1 MRSCC
6 PVGAPGFV
14 LTARIRGRAARP
26 FALLSCAPMAA
37 PPDPHEPSA
46 PVHGPPT
53 PDLLVA
59 ARRGDE
65 PAVRTLLERYLPGL
79 RAFVRLNS
87 GRLLRSK
94 ESCSDLVQSACR
106 EVLQHADDFVYGGE
120 AGFKQWL
127 YRTALRKI
135 VHRAD
140 HWQAAKREVG
150 RENAAGAT
158 EQDGVDVLSCYQAF
172 YTPSQQAA
180 AREELERV
188 ESAFDRLSEPH
199 RQVIVMAK
207 VLGMSRAEIGVEL
220 GRSELAVRTLL
231 SRALAQLASELVAA
245 R

>member
-1 MRSCC
+1 MS
-6 PVGAPGFV
+6 
-14 LTARIRGRAARP
+14 RANDPREP
-26 FALLSCAPMAA
+26 EAA
-37 PPDPHEPSA
+37 GEA
-46 PVHGPPT
+46 T
-53 PDLLVA
+53 PDLLHRA
-59 ARRGDE
+59 GRGDE

-79 RAFVRLNS
+79 RAFVRLNT

-127 YRTALRKI
+127 FRTAMRKI
-135 VHRAD
+135 VHRHE
-140 HWQAAKREVG
+140 HWHAAKRDAD
-150 RENAAGAT
+150 RELETSDSAATGDTT
-158 EQDGVDVLSCYQAF
+158 ELLECYRAF

-188 ESAFDRLSEPH
+188 EAAFDRLPQTQ

-207 VLGMSRAEIGVEL
+207 ILGMSRAEIGAEL

-231 SRALAQLASELVAA
+231 SRALAQLATELVNL